1 MWQPTQC
8 EKIFANYVSDKGLKS
23 ERCKGHIQL
32 NSKKPNNPIKK
43 WEECLNRH
51 FFFKEDIQMANRFVK
66 KCSTSLITESES
78 EKLVMSD
85 SIQSMNSP
93 GQNSGVGSCSLL
105 QVIFPTQGWNP
116 GLPHCRQIFY
126 QLSSQGSPSLIIRE
140 MKMKMTV
147 IYILL

>member
-1 MWQPTQC
+1 
-8 EKIFANYVSDKGLKS
+8 
-23 ERCKGHIQL
+23 
-32 NSKKPNNPIKK
+32 
-43 WEECLNRH
+43 
-51 FFFKEDIQMANRFVK
+51 MANRFVK

-116 GLPHCRQIFY
+116 GLLLCRQILY
-126 QLSSQGSPSLIIRE
+126 YLSHQGNPSLLPSKSRLGLGIQVS
-140 MKMKMTV
+140 K
-147 IYILL
+147 